1 MLSATI
7 LVFEDDQALLEAITH
22 KLKLS
27 SFTVLSART
36 VEDGLQYLEQ
46 GQKVDAIWL
55 DHYLLGEETGLDL
68 VRQLKENAEWKNIP
82 IFVVSNTASPDK
94 VQAYM
99 KLGVERYYT
108 KVEYKLDEIISNIEN
123 YLEQKM

>member
-1 MLSATI
+1 
-7 LVFEDDQALLEAITH
+7 
-22 KLKLS
+22 
-27 SFTVLSART
+27 
-36 VEDGLQYLEQ
+36 
-46 GQKVDAIWL
+46 
-55 DHYLLGEETGLDL
+55 